1 MIRFF
6 LKNGRNSLRFD
17 APTDELFDHLGSI
30 GIFEDIRIGGMENV
44 SVDYY
49 PTEDDYK
56 IAKTVCDRLLP
67 DDRISDVNRLCA
79 RLDGQ
84 WRISDEEF
92 ENALSENDVR
102 GALNIK
108 AAYEKMRE
116 DLTQINNLSM

>member
-6 LKNGRNSLRFD
+6 IKNGNNSLRFD

-30 GIFEDIRIGGMENV
+30 GIFEDIRIGGTEKITV
-44 SVDYY
+44 EYY
-49 PTEDDYK
+49 PTESDDR
-56 IAKTVCDRLLP
+56 IAQIVCDRLLP
-67 DDRISDVNRLCA
+67 EDKISDVNRLCA

-92 ENALSENDVR
+92 ENALTENDVR

-108 AAYEKMRE
+108 AVYEKMRE
-116 DLTQINNLSM
+116 DISQINDLNM